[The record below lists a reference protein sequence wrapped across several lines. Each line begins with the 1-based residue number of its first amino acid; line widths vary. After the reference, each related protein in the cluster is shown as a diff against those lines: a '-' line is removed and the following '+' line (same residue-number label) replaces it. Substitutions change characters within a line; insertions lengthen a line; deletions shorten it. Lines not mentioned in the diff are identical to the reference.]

1 MYRAHDLW
9 EEALRV
15 AKANGTKKEL
25 GEVAIKI
32 AERMGTERG
41 TQFLIKNGLIE
52 AAIDFEANQEK
63 FDDAFKL
70 AENHARYKLPD
81 VHLKYALHLEDD
93 NRFKEAEEEFIKA
106 NKPQEAIN
114 MYEHKGDWHSAIQV
128 ARQYHPESV
137 TRVQLKQAVSYQQK
151 NDFTKA
157 EQCFL
162 AAKEPEKAISM
173 Y

>member
-1 MYRAHDLW
+1 
-9 EEALRV
+9 
-15 AKANGTKKEL
+15 
-25 GEVAIKI
+25 
-32 AERMGTERG
+32 
-41 TQFLIKNGLIE
+41 
-52 AAIDFEANQEK
+52 
-63 FDDAFKL
+63 
-70 AENHARYKLPD
+70 

-114 MYEHKGDWHSAIQV
+114 MYEHKGDWHSAIQI

-137 TRVQLKQAVSYQQK
+137 TRVQLKQAESYQQK

-162 AAKEPEKAISM
+162 AAKEPEKAITM
-173 Y
+173 YQEAQMFGEALRVAQKHAPHLVD

>member
-1 MYRAHDLW
+1 MEGNLKQAEHHYIEGGAWNYAVDMYRAHDMW
-9 EEALRV
+9 DESLRV
-15 AKANGTKKEL
+15 AKSNGTKKEL

-32 AERMGTERG
+32 AEIMGTDRG

-81 VHLKYALHLEDD
+81 VHLKYALYLEDD
-93 NRFKEAEEEFIKA
+93 NRFKEAEDEFIKA

-114 MYEHKGDWHSAIQV
+114 MYEHKGDWHSAI
-128 ARQYHPESV
+128 
-137 TRVQLKQAVSYQQK
+137 
-151 NDFTKA
+151 
-157 EQCFL
+157 
-162 AAKEPEKAISM
+162 
-173 Y
+173 

>member
-1 MYRAHDLW
+1 MKQAEHHYIEGGSWAYAVDMYRAHDLW
-9 EEALRV
+9 DEALRV

-32 AERMGTERG
+32 AERMGTDRG

-81 VHLKYALHLEDD
+81 VHLKFALHLEDD

-114 MYEHKGDWHSAIQV
+114 MYEHKGDWHSAI
-128 ARQYHPESV
+128 
-137 TRVQLKQAVSYQQK
+137 
-151 NDFTKA
+151 
-157 EQCFL
+157 
-162 AAKEPEKAISM
+162 
-173 Y
+173 